1 MTYSSITY
9 GVSDA
14 VATVTLNRPEAR
26 NSITAEVHRELNDAV
41 ARIHEDT
48 DVKAVILT
56 GSGGSFCSGGDIK
69 AMQGANPSYA
79 EDKLRFDR
87 VHELLYRLMELPKPV
102 IAAVDGPAFGAGC
115 NLALTADFILATPR
129 AKFCQVFGRM
139 GLVPDF
145 GGLFLLPRIVG
156 LQRAKELMF
165 SARIVGAEEARDLG
179 MVYQIVAQ
187 DSLPAE
193 ARALARRFC
202 HASTVAIGMAKR
214 ALNRS
219 FSVDFH
225 VMSEFEASAQ
235 SRLRADPYVKE
246 AVRRFNN
253 KEQLEFIWEKFDS
266 QAADSGPTRTST

>member
-1 MTYSSITY
+1 MTYSSIAY
-9 GVSDA
+9 DVSDA
-14 VATVTLNRPEAR
+14 IATITLNRPEAR
-26 NSITAEVHRELNDAV
+26 NSITAEVHRELADVV
-41 ARIHEDT
+41 ARVLEDVE
-48 DVKAVILT
+48 VKALILT

-69 AMQGANPSYA
+69 AMQGSNPSFA

-87 VHELLYRLMELPKPV
+87 VHELLYRLIEMPKPV

-115 NLALTADFILATPR
+115 NLALAADFILATPR

-165 SARIVGAEEARDLG
+165 SARILGADEAKNLGIVFRLVSSDSLQTEAR
-179 MVYQIVAQ
+179 
-187 DSLPAE
+187 S
-193 ARALARRFC
+193 LARRFC

-219 FSVDFH
+219 FNVDFH

-235 SRLRADPYVKE
+235 SRLRSDPYVRE

-266 QAADSGPTRTST
+266 PAAEAIPNHV

>member
-1 MTYSSITY
+1 MTYNSIDY

-14 VATVTLNRPEAR
+14 IATITLNRPEAR
-26 NSITAEVHRELNDAV
+26 NSITAEVHRELADAV
-41 ARIHEDT
+41 ARVLEDVE
-48 DVKAVILT
+48 VKAVILT

-69 AMQGANPSYA
+69 GMQNSNPSFA

-87 VHELLYRLMELPKPV
+87 VHELLYRLIEMPKPV
-102 IAAVDGPAFGAGC
+102 IAAVDGAAFGAGC

-165 SARIVGAEEARDLG
+165 SARILGADEAKDLCI
-179 MVYQIVAQ
+179 VYKFVSQ
-187 DSLPAE
+187 DSLQAE

-219 FSVDFH
+219 FNVDFH

-235 SRLRADPYVKE
+235 SRLRSDHYVRE

-266 QAADSGPTRTST
+266 QAAGAVSSQK

>member
-1 MTYSSITY
+1 MTYSSIAFSVTE
-9 GVSDA
+9 A
-14 VATVTLNRPEAR
+14 IATITLIRPEAR
-26 NSITAEVHRELNDAV
+26 NSITAEVHRELNDAI
-41 ARIHEDT
+41 ARVLDDMDIK
-48 DVKAVILT
+48 VVILT

-69 AMQGANPSYA
+69 AMQNFNPSFA

-87 VHELLYRLMELPKPV
+87 IHELLYRLIEMPKPV

-129 AKFCQVFGRM
+129 ARFCQVFGRM

-156 LQRAKELMF
+156 LQKAKELMF
-165 SARIVGAEEARDLG
+165 SARIVDAVEAKNLG
-179 MVYQIVAQ
+179 IVYQVLSQ
-187 DSLPAE
+187 DSLQAE

-219 FSVDFH
+219 FNADFH

-235 SRLRADPYVKE
+235 NRLRSDSYFRE

-266 QAADSGPTRTST
+266 QAAEAGPNKQ